1 MPRADLH
8 PTSIGACVEAT
19 AGSGTATTA
28 VALPGPAMSE
38 YSGDRFVMVANTGSV
53 LAWLKLGASSGPDA
67 SSTTTGGGRV
77 PIPAGSIQTFRRRRE
92 DTHAYLYAASD
103 TAISIVDADGE

>member
-38 YSGDRFVMVANTGSV
+38 YTKERFVMVANTGSV
-53 LAWLKLGASSGPDA
+53 QAWLKLGASSGPDA
-67 SSTTTGGGRV
+67 SSTTIGGGRAWLPV
-77 PIPAGSIQTFRRRRE
+77 GSIQLFRRRIA

-103 TAISIVDADGE
+103 TAISIVDSDGV

>member
-1 MPRADLH
+1 MPRPNLH
-8 PTSIGACVEAT
+8 PSSIGACVEGT

-38 YSGDRFVMVANTGSV
+38 YSGDRFVCVANTGSV
-53 LAWLKLGASSGPDA
+53 LAYLKLGASSGPDA
-67 SSTTTGGGRV
+67 SSTTTGGGRW
-77 PIPAGSIQTFRRRRE
+77 PCPAGSIQVFRRRVA

-103 TAISIVDADGE
+103 TTFSIIDADGE